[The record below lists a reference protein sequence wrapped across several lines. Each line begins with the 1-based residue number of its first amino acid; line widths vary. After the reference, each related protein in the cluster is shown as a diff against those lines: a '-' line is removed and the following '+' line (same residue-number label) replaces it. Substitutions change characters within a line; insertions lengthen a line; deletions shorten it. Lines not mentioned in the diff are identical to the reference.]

1 MHLQKH
7 TNGIVMQHDN
17 DIIYIG
23 PSWAVQSYSTPL
35 GDDGDGN
42 KINIG
47 DMFAEEF
54 NHTFGKNKQAWLPTH
69 GIGNLTGVDRIKDVI
84 KIKRPIIWVLCDP
97 LARLYYIKD
106 KKQMSWPS
114 YKEDEIVY
122 ENINSETWVDTF
134 FKNSNWLE
142 QRNKLL
148 HADLKDMNSL
158 EYPIGILGSHSDIT
172 YEDVKEYENL
182 TVIEPSWQ
190 NILCEHAGIKGMK
203 PNLGADFLH
212 QTLKVYVKLE
222 EIENHIKNY
231 NLDKYSWMPSKRTRQ
246 LMTMIMDPIIKWK
259 GAMIPESS
267 IEPSIIDYINEQ
279 YEVWRQLED
288 KGLFNWVHPSI
299 EGNMIFYEHVKNKME
314 NFVNAHK
321 E

>member
-1 MHLQKH
+1 LQKH

-42 KINIG
+42 TINIG
-47 DMFAEEF
+47 DMFAKEF
-54 NHTFGKNKQAWLPTH
+54 NHTFGKNKQAWLPSH
-69 GIGNLTGVDRIKDVI
+69 GIGNLTAVHRIKSFI
-84 KIKRPIIWVLCDP
+84 KIKKPIIWVLCDP
-97 LARLYYIKD
+97 IARLYYIKD
-106 KKQMSWPS
+106 TKHMCWPS

-122 ENINSETWVDTF
+122 ENINSATWVDTF
-134 FKNSNWLE
+134 FKNPNWLK

-148 HADLKDMNSL
+148 HADLQDMNSL
-158 EYPIGILGSHSDIT
+158 GYPIGILGSHSDIT
-172 YEDVKEYENL
+172 HEDVKEYENL

-190 NILCEHAGIKGMK
+190 NVLCEHVGIKGMS

-212 QTLKVYVKLE
+212 QTLKIYVKLE
-222 EIENHIKNY
+222 EIENHIKKY
-231 NLDKYSWMPSKRTRQ
+231 DLDKYSWIPSKRTRQ
-246 LMTMIMDPIIKWK
+246 LMTMVMDPIIKWK
-259 GAMIPESS
+259 GSMIPESN
-267 IEPSIIDYINEQ
+267 IESSIIDYINEQ
-279 YEVWRQLED
+279 YEVWKQLED

-299 EGNMIFYEHVKNKME
+299 EGNMIFYEHVKHKME